1 MNKLSNKLI
10 AEFNNTKNSY
20 AFSIL
25 NDEAKHDIEF
35 NHNIILK
42 AQINREIYAE
52 KFGIY
57 FADDII
63 TDEEIES
70 ISALE
75 EQIAND
81 VANQFMI
88 ADSKRTKPARASK
101 ASKNLNHLF
110 A

>member
-1 MNKLSNKLI
+1 MKKLSTTLI
-10 AEFNNTKNSY
+10 AEFNKTKNSY
-20 AFSIL
+20 AFSML
-25 NDEAKHDIEF
+25 NDEAKNEVEF

-42 AQINREIYAE
+42 NQINREIYAE

-70 ISALE
+70 ISQLE
-75 EQIAND
+75 EQIAKD
-81 VANQFMI
+81 VANQFKI
-88 ADSKRTKPARASK
+88 ADSTRTKPSSK
-101 ASKNLNHLF
+101 SSKNLNHLF